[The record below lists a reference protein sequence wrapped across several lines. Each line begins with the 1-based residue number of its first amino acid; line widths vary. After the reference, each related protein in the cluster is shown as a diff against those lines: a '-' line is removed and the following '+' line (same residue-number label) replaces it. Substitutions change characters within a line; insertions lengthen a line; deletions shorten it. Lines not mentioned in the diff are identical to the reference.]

1 MRRAGCSSASA
12 ATSPSPATRPAN
24 GWHVSIDER
33 SDREPGDARRAVRI
47 ERGGLA
53 SSSTVVRRWLRGGR
67 RMHHVVDPWT
77 GEPAAAS
84 WRLVSVAAPSCLL
97 ANAAS
102 TAAIVWGPEARDRL
116 AGLGFPARL
125 VAADGTV
132 TVLGGW
138 PAGERGEG
146 ALP

>member
-1 MRRAGCSSASA
+1 MRRGVLVSLGGDVAVAGD
-12 ATSPSPATRPAN
+12 PPRD

-53 SSSTVVRRWLRGGR
+53 SSSTVVRRWSRGGR

-102 TAAIVWGPEARDRL
+102 TAAIVWGAGGPRSSRRPRL
-116 AGLGFPARL
+116 PARL